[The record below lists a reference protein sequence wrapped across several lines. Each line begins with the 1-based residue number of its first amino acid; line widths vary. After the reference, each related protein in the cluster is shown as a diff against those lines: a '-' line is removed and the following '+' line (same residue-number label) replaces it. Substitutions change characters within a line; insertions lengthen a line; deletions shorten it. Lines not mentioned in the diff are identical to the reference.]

1 MAMTTSLRFPRMFD
15 GARNR
20 VAVLEDDASVT
31 NRTRLL
37 LLSCPGQLYNGVDF
51 GVGFPQYQLRY
62 NTPITHALLE
72 QRIKDQL
79 AKYEPMVFPE
89 MTVLAKR
96 PANKYGDVNGDAEEV
111 SPNKLEATVAI
122 VTRFSE
128 IEVDI
133 KMENIDSDGNTTRG
147 SFRWSA
153 DWNK

>member
-1 MAMTTSLRFPRMFD
+1 MFD

-51 GVGFPQYQLRY
+51 GVGLPRTQLQY
-62 NTPITHALLE
+62 NTPVAHAVLE

-79 AKYEPMVFPE
+79 AKYEPMVYPE
-89 MTVLAKR
+89 MTVLNKR
-96 PANKYGDVNGDAEEV
+96 PANKYGDINGDAEEIA
-111 SPNKLEATVAI
+111 PNKLEATVAI

-133 KMENIDSDGNTTRG
+133 RMEDSTEGSKTRG
-147 SFRWSA
+147 NFRWSA
-153 DWNK
+153 DWNN

>member
-1 MAMTTSLRFPRMFD
+1 MFD

-37 LLSCPGQLYNGVDF
+37 LLSCPGQLYNAIDF
-51 GVGFPQYQLRY
+51 GVGLPRYQLQY

-79 AKYEPMVFPE
+79 SKYEPMVYPE

-96 PANKYGDVNGDAEEV
+96 PANKYGDVNREVEEI

-128 IEVDI
+128 IEVNMR
-133 KMENIDSDGNTTRG
+133 MESIDSNDTSNGH
-147 SFRWSA
+147 FRWSS